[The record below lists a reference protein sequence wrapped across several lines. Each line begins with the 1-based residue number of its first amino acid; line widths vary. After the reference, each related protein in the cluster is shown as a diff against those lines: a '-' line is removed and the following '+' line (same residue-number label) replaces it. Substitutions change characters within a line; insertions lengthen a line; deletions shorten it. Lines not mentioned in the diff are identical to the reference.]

1 MSKAK
6 KVEKEVSKISLKK
19 ILVGIIALLLFGTY
33 VSILIN
39 GENSWSIFKQLQEEK
54 SSLSQQEKSLKV
66 QNQILQK
73 EYFELKQLEPKD

>member
-6 KVEKEVSKISLKK
+6 KVKKEVSKSSLKQ

-54 SSLSQQEKSLKV
+54 SSLSQQERSLKV

-73 EYFELKQLEPKD
+73 AYFELKQLEPKD